1 MITDTLFSEKDGLAL
16 DIAISEPKCKPKA
29 IIQFSHGMCEHKERY
44 FEFMKF
50 LSRNGY
56 ACVIH
61 DHRGHG
67 KSVKSQDDLGFFYTE
82 DANFITD
89 DLYSVTKYIKGLY
102 KELPLYLFSHSMG
115 TLVTRNYLKK
125 YDSAASKVVLC
136 GPPTYNPAV
145 GFAIYLAKSLKL
157 VYGERFKSRLLYNI
171 ADGMYNR
178 GYDRPHSWINSDLN
192 MVKEYE
198 SDKLCNYTFTINGY
212 INLFNLLKN
221 SYISDDWN
229 VRNNDLKFLII
240 AGGEDPVTQDQKQLI
255 HLKNFLNNLG
265 YSNTAL
271 KIYPKLRHELLHEK
285 RQGEVYGDVL
295 SFFNGTDKN

>member
-29 IIQFSHGMCEHKERY
+29 VIQFSHGMCEHKERY
-44 FEFMKF
+44 FDFMNF

-56 ACVIH
+56 VCVIH

-67 KSVKSQDDLGFFYTE
+67 KSVRSQDDLGFFYTE

-115 TLVTRNYLKK
+115 TLVARNYLKN
-125 YDSAASKVVLC
+125 YDFAASKVVLC
-136 GPPTYNPAV
+136 GPPTYNSAV
-145 GFAIYLAKSLKL
+145 GFAIFLAKSLKL
-157 VYGERFKSRLLYNI
+157 VY
-171 ADGMYNR
+171 